1 MTAAVL
7 PAGVLLVGVGLA
19 AGLATLAGGYLALRL
34 RGSIDL
40 LLGFSSGAVIGVA
53 LLDLLPEA
61 QRLASTAHAPLAPT
75 TAVALGLALYLLL
88 DRVLAGPGLS
98 RNARAHLGPASLVAH
113 SLMDGLG
120 VGLAFHVSSTAG
132 LLVAL
137 AVLAHDLMDGVN
149 TVALG
154 LAGTGRPRTARMWLW
169 ADAAAP
175 LVGIGLASLLRIEQG
190 LLASLMGLFA
200 GFFLYIGASELL
212 PRARQAQPTLSS
224 AASTLCGLSL
234 IYLVVRLA
242 GG

>member
-1 MTAAVL
+1 MTPASL
-7 PAGVLLVGVGLA
+7 PEWALLLGVGVV
-19 AGLATLAGGYLALRL
+19 AGLATLAGGYVALRL
-34 RGSIDL
+34 RGAIEL

-61 QRLASTAHAPLAPT
+61 LHLAGEARAPIAPT
-75 TAVALGLALYLLL
+75 TAVAMGLAIYLLL
-88 DRVLAGPGLS
+88 DRLMSAPGLP
-98 RNARAHLGPASLVAH
+98 RAVRGHLGPASLVAH
-113 SLMDGLG
+113 SLMDGLA
-120 VGLAFHVSSTAG
+120 VGLAFHVSPTSG

-154 LAGTGRPRTARMWLW
+154 LAGTGRPRTARLWLW

-175 LVGIGLASLLRIEQG
+175 LLGIGLARLVHIEAG
-190 LLASLMGLFA
+190 LLATLMGLFA
-200 GFFLYIGASELL
+200 GFFLYVGASELL
-212 PRARQAQPTLSS
+212 PRARQAQPSLSS
-224 AASTLCGLSL
+224 ALSILLGLGL